1 MTSSK
6 GFQLHFY
13 IISKFVCCGCYMKKN
28 ADFAPISFAVLKW
41 HECLSFQLLF
51 ELTVEISNLLVHNV
65 IEREIERE
73 KVQMK
78 PPKEPVQKCGK
89 KLKNNNLAPE
99 YSLTPALHHA
109 ARSNCGGKVIKRSS
123 GRKNRR
129 KSPPY
134 LSIKSI
140 KNAGKKML

>member
-1 MTSSK
+1 MKQWLNRSNHTKIELVDKMISQLEALK
-6 GFQLHFY
+6 QPIHLLHFWHS
-13 IISKFVCCGCYMKKN
+13 IIAQDEVGLQFSGHVSRG
-28 ADFAPISFAVLKW
+28 
-41 HECLSFQLLF
+41 
-51 ELTVEISNLLVHNV
+51 LTVTSFY
-65 IEREIERE
+65 
-73 KVQMK
+73 
-78 PPKEPVQKCGK
+78 KEPAENCGK
-89 KLKNNNLAPE
+89 RLKSNNLTPE
-99 YSLTPALHHA
+99 YSLIPALHHA